1 MEQTAQ
7 PKVKHKTFTYHTRV
21 KWTGGRA
28 GMLASEGKPDMKVAS
43 PPEFRGEAGVWTPED
58 LFLAAVETCTL
69 MTFAA
74 FSERMKIP
82 VVSYESSAEGLL
94 EFVDGGY
101 QFTRIVL
108 RPIVKVGSADA
119 VEQARKTLDD
129 AHHACLVA
137 RSVKSEIVLEAD
149 VTAG

>member
-1 MEQTAQ
+1 MEQTVQ
-7 PKVKHKTFTYHTRV
+7 PKVKHKSFTYHTRV

-28 GMLASEGKPDMKVAS
+28 GMLSSEGKPDVKVGS

-58 LFLAAVETCTL
+58 MFLASVETCTL

-74 FSERMKIP
+74 FSERLKIP

-101 QFTRIVL
+101 QFTRITL
-108 RPIVKVGSADA
+108 RPIVRVSSPEA
-119 VEQARKTLDD
+119 VAQARKTLDD
-129 AHHACLVA
+129 AHHACMVS

-149 VTAG
+149 VRAD

>member
-7 PKVKHKTFTYHTRV
+7 PKVKHKTFTYHTRLR
-21 KWTGGRA
+21 WTGGRA
-28 GMLASEGKPDMKVAS
+28 GLLSSEGKPDIKVAS

-58 LFLAAVETCTL
+58 LFLASVETCTL

-82 VVSYESSAEGLL
+82 VVSYESNAEGLL

-108 RPIVKVGSADA
+108 RPVVTVSTPEA

-149 VTAG
+149 IKAG